1 MSTMSIILVLIIAFL
16 AGVDSVLDIFQF
28 YQPIV
33 VCTLIGLVCGQ
44 LTAGLVLGGTLQMIV
59 LGWANV
65 GAAMAPDTSL
75 AGVASA
81 IILMLGNKGVSGVN
95 TAVAMAI
102 PLAVAGL
109 MLTMLVRTLSVSF
122 VHFMDAA
129 AKKANFR
136 QVEMWHYIA
145 MVCQGLR
152 VAIPAGLL
160 LFIPAHDVQALLN
173 AIPSW
178 LNDGMTIGG
187 GLVVAVG
194 YAMVINMMATKEVW
208 PFFIIGFV
216 IAALTKLT
224 LLAIGALAVAI
235 TLMYLNLDKKG
246 GNGGNGGGDSN
257 TGDPLGDIL
266 DDY

>member
-145 MVCQGLR
+145 MICQGLR

-173 AIPSW
+173 AIPAW

-194 YAMVINMMATKEVW
+194 YAMVINMMATKETW
-208 PFFIIGFV
+208 PFFIVGFV

-246 GNGGNGGGDSN
+246 GNGGNGGGNSN

>member
-145 MVCQGLR
+145 MICQGLR

-173 AIPSW
+173 AIPAW

-216 IAALTKLT
+216 IAAINQLT
-224 LLAIGALAVAI
+224 LLALGLLGVTF
-235 TLMYLNLDKKG
+235 TLIYLNLDKHG
-246 GNGGNGGGDSN
+246 NNNGGDGNSN

>member
-1 MSTMSIILVLIIAFL
+1 MSALSMVLVLIISFL

-33 VCTLIGLVCGQ
+33 VCSLIGLACGQ

-81 IILMLGNKGVSGVN
+81 IILMLGDKGVSGVN

-109 MLTMLVRTLSVSF
+109 LLTMIVRTLSVSF

-129 AKKANFR
+129 AKKAKFR

-145 MVCQGLR
+145 MICQGLR

-160 LFIPAHDVQALLN
+160 LFIPAHTVQGLLN
-173 AIPSW
+173 AIPGW
-178 LNDGMTIGG
+178 LNQGMTVGG

-216 IAALTKLT
+216 VAAISQLT
-224 LLAIGALAVAI
+224 LLALGLLAVGF
-235 TLMYLNLDKKG
+235 TLIYLNLDKSG
-246 GNGGNGGGDSN
+246 GNGNGGNNN

>member
-160 LFIPAHDVQALLN
+160 LFIPAHDVQALLKRN
-173 AIPSW
+173 SIMAQRRNDNRWWLSCCCWLRNGYQHDGYKGSMAI
-178 LNDGMTIGG
+178 LHYRFCNCC
-187 GLVVAVG
+187 
-194 YAMVINMMATKEVW
+194 N
-208 PFFIIGFV
+208 
-216 IAALTKLT
+216 
-224 LLAIGALAVAI
+224 
-235 TLMYLNLDKKG
+235 
-246 GNGGNGGGDSN
+246 
-257 TGDPLGDIL
+257 
-266 DDY
+266 

>member
-1 MSTMSIILVLIIAFL
+1 MSTMSIVLIIIIAFL

-33 VCTLIGLVCGQ
+33 VCTLIGLVSGQ
-44 LTAGLVLGGTLQMIV
+44 LEAGLVLGGTLQMIV

-81 IILMLGNKGVSGVN
+81 IILVLGGKGVSGVN

-109 MLTMLVRTLSVSF
+109 MLTMVVRTLSVSF

-136 QVEMWHYIA
+136 KVEMWHYIA
-145 MVCQGLR
+145 MICQGLR

-173 AIPSW
+173 SIPDW
-178 LNDGMTIGG
+178 LNEGMTIGG

-216 IAALTKLT
+216 IAAINQLT
-224 LLAIGALAVAI
+224 LLALGLLGIAF
-235 TLMYLNLDKKG
+235 TLIYLNLDKSGKN
-246 GNGGNGGGDSN
+246 NGGNGGSN

>member
-44 LTAGLVLGGTLQMIV
+44 LQAGLVLGGTLQMIV

-81 IILMLGNKGVSGVN
+81 IILVLGGKGVSGVN

-109 MLTMLVRTLSVSF
+109 MLTMVVRTLSVSF

-129 AKKANFR
+129 AKKANFKK
-136 QVEMWHYIA
+136 VEMWHYIA
-145 MVCQGLR
+145 MICQGLR

-173 AIPSW
+173 SIPSW

-216 IAALTKLT
+216 VAAISQLT
-224 LLAIGALAVAI
+224 LLALGLLGVAF
-235 TLMYLNLDKKG
+235 TLIYLNLDKSG
-246 GNGGNGGGDSN
+246 NNNGSNGGNNN

>member
-1 MSTMSIILVLIIAFL
+1 MSTMSVILVLIIAFL

-28 YQPIV
+28 YQPII
-33 VCTLIGLVCGQ
+33 VCTLIGWACGQ

-81 IILMLGNKGVSGVN
+81 IILMLGGKGVSGVG

-109 MLTMLVRTLSVSF
+109 MLTMIVRTLAVAF

-136 QVEMWHYIA
+136 AVEMWHYIA
-145 MVCQGLR
+145 MICQGLR

-160 LFIPAHDVQALLN
+160 LLIPAHDVQAILN
-173 AIPSW
+173 SIPGW
-178 LNDGMTIGG
+178 LNQGMTVGG

-216 IAALTKLT
+216 IAAINQLT
-224 LLAIGALAVAI
+224 LLALGLLGAAF
-235 TLMYLNLDKKG
+235 TLIYLNLDKRG
-246 GNGGNGGGDSN
+246 GNNNGGGNSN

>member
-65 GAAMAPDTSL
+65 GAAMAPDTPL

-216 IAALTKLT
+216 IAAINQLT
-224 LLAIGALAVAI
+224 LLALGLLGVAF
-235 TLMYLNLDKKG
+235 TLIYLNLDKH
-246 GNGGNGGGDSN
+246 GNNNGGGGNSN

>member
-145 MVCQGLR
+145 MICQGLR

-173 AIPSW
+173 AIPAW

-187 GLVVAVG
+187 GIVVAVG
-194 YAMVINMMATKEVW
+194 YAMVINMMASKEVW
-208 PFFIIGFV
+208 PFFAIGFAL
-216 IAALTKLT
+216 AAIKDLT
-224 LLAIGALAVAI
+224 LIALGAIGLY
-235 TLMYLNLDKKG
+235 TYLPQSG
-246 GNGGNGGGDSN
+246 
-257 TGDPLGDIL
+257 
-266 DDY
+266 